1 MLGHW
6 EHMFFEE
13 NQNTLIY
20 RDHSSFKTYTMKCE
34 SIDAI
39 NPDRF
44 LIFSRTQ
51 CGEESYQ
58 CIWLKKR
65 STNIIEFKLGSK
77 SSQSSSSTVLCS
89 DEYFENSHWITQG
102 RTLENTIIK
111 NPCPVSGEFKG
122 SLPDVEGI
130 CAKLTSNCDS
140 PDYMFYQ
147 VSACHS
153 EDIIEEREYRCL
165 GQWEEDNLVYTYT
178 QRLDIGTF
186 ECFVGAINSTD
197 EILLKEAGEYC
208 QRSADPLKYGMRL
221 QKSVSCIESKS
232 TTEENSMAVSTER
245 TNDNFMTTTTFRSTT
260 KKLISIQVEKSSAG
274 QNQVFFLTV
283 LVAGFFTL
291 NLI

>member
-1 MLGHW
+1 M
-6 EHMFFEE
+6 
-13 NQNTLIY
+13 
-20 RDHSSFKTYTMKCE
+20 
-34 SIDAI
+34 
-39 NPDRF
+39 
-44 LIFSRTQ
+44 
-51 CGEESYQ
+51 
-58 CIWLKKR
+58 
-65 STNIIEFKLGSK
+65 
-77 SSQSSSSTVLCS
+77 LCS

-102 RTLENTIIK
+102 RTLEHTIIK

-147 VSACHS
+147 VSACHN

-165 GQWEEDNLVYTYT
+165 GQWTEDNLVYTYT

-221 QKSVSCIESKS
+221 QKSVSCTESKS
-232 TTEENSMAVSTER
+232 TTEESAMVVSTER
-245 TNDNFMTTTTFRSTT
+245 PDDNSVTTTTIRSTT
-260 KKLISIQVEKSSAG
+260 KKLISIKVEKSSASK
-274 QNQVFFLTV
+274 NQVFLTV
-283 LVAGFFTL
+283 LVAGLLLVL

>member
-1 MLGHW
+1 MVSL
-6 EHMFFEE
+6 FFKK
-13 NQNTLIY
+13 NSKFQKLINFY
-20 RDHSSFKTYTMKCE
+20 LLNS
-34 SIDAI
+34 
-39 NPDRF
+39 
-44 LIFSRTQ
+44 
-51 CGEESYQ
+51 GEESYQ

-77 SSQSSSSTVLCS
+77 SSQGSSDMLCS
-89 DEYFENSHWITQG
+89 DEYFERSHWITQG

-147 VSACHS
+147 VSACHND
-153 EDIIEEREYRCL
+153 DIIEEREYRCL
-165 GQWEEDNLVYTYT
+165 GQWQEENLVYTYT

-221 QKSVSCIESKS
+221 QKSVSCTESKT
-232 TTEENSMAVSTER
+232 TTEEVSSMVVSTE
-245 TNDNFMTTTTFRSTT
+245 TTTTFRSTT
-260 KKLISIQVEKSSAG
+260 KKLISIQVEKSSAK
-274 QNQVFFLTV
+274 QNHMFLTV
-283 LVAGFFTL
+283 LLAEFLIL
-291 NLI
+291 NYF